1 MAVELGQQ
9 WAASVAAQL
18 QEWAI
23 GRSAGAPGPG
33 AGAAL
38 SQLRKFLDSVPPG
51 YPEATSP
58 EEAAR
63 DWLLMSALVGGAGR
77 PFEAGASR
85 GGAGG

>member
-9 WAASVAAQL
+9 WAVSVGAQL
-18 QEWAI
+18 QEWAV
-23 GRSAGAPGPG
+23 GTSAEAPGPD
-33 AGAAL
+33 AGGAL

-63 DWLLMSALVGGAGR
+63 DWLLMSVLA
-77 PFEAGASR
+77 
-85 GGAGG
+85 GGAGGRF